1 MSANSVSSQLA
12 RLLSRSARL
21 ATPATAR
28 LSARASARHIST
40 SRVVARSTAGLRARS
55 TAAPVSGLARQYS
68 SKSYPD
74 HQLVGMPALSPTM
87 TQGNVGQWQK
97 SVGDKI
103 EPGDVLVEIETDKA
117 QMDFEFQEEGYL
129 AKILAPTGTKD
140 LKIDSPVAIIV
151 ENEADVAAFADF
163 SLDQASGSA
172 PPAAAT
178 ASSPAKA
185 ESVKE
190 AATPAAPAQASL
202 SAAEGDRI
210 FASPLAKTLAKE
222 KGIDLALVRG
232 SGPRGRIVKF
242 DIEGF
247 VASGASKAAAA
258 STAAATPAK
267 AAESAAAASA
277 AAPAAKKP
285 AASAPAAAS
294 AGFTDIPLTNMRKVI
309 ATRLTEAK
317 STIPHYYLTQNIT
330 MDNVNKLRHSLNTAA
345 NGAYKLSVNDFVIKA
360 AASALRDVPD
370 VNSSWQGEFI
380 RQHHHADIAVAA
392 ATPAGLITPIVKTC
406 DAKGLR
412 AISSDVRD
420 LVARARA
427 NKLKPEEFQGGSFTI
442 SNLGMYGI
450 TSFSAIINPPHSA
463 ILSVGSTEPQLV
475 IDPTTEKGF
484 KSVDV
489 MSVQLSA
496 DHRVVDGAT
505 GAQFLKAFKGY
516 LENPLTLLL

>member
-1 MSANSVSSQLA
+1 MSAASVSSQLA

-40 SRVVARSTAGLRARS
+40 SRVVARSAAGLRARN
-55 TAAPVSGLARQYS
+55 TAAPVNGLARQYS

-97 SVGDKI
+97 SVGDRI

-129 AKILAPTGTKD
+129 ARILAPTGTKD

-163 SLDQASGSA
+163 SLDQAGSTA

-190 AATPAAPAQASL
+190 EASPATPAQAL
-202 SAAEGDRI
+202 PTAAEGDRI
-210 FASPLAKTLAKE
+210 FSSPLAKTLAKE

-232 SGPRGRIVKF
+232 SGPRGRIVKS

-247 VASGASKAAAA
+247 VASGVSKAAAA
-258 STAAATPAK
+258 STAAVTPAK
-267 AAESAAAASA
+267 ASEAAAAASA
-277 AAPAAKKP
+277 PAPAAKKP
-285 AASAPAAAS
+285 AAS

-475 IDPTTEKGF
+475 IDPTAEKGF

-505 GAQFLKAFKGY
+505 GAQFLKALKGY

>member
-1 MSANSVSSQLA
+1 M
-12 RLLSRSARL
+12 
-21 ATPATAR
+21 
-28 LSARASARHIST
+28 
-40 SRVVARSTAGLRARS
+40 
-55 TAAPVSGLARQYS
+55 ARQYS

-74 HQLVGMPALSPTM
+74 HQVVGMPALSPTM

-129 AKILAPTGTKD
+129 AQILAPTGTKD

-151 ENEADVAAFADF
+151 ENEADVAAFADYAP
-163 SLDQASGSA
+163 SASA
-172 PPAAAT
+172 PAAA
-178 ASSPAKA
+178 K
-185 ESVKE
+185 ESVVAKE
-190 AATPAAPAQASL
+190 AAAPAAAPAAPAAA
-202 SAAEGDRI
+202 SAAAPVDGERI
-210 FASPLAKTLAKE
+210 FASPLAKTLARE
-222 KGIDLALVRG
+222 KGIDLAQVKG
-232 SGPRGRIVKF
+232 SGPRGRIIKA
-242 DIEGF
+242 DIESY
-247 VASGASKAAAA
+247 VVSGADKTAAAPAAAA
-258 STAAATPAK
+258 APTASSTAPAAPKKAAAAATPA
-267 AAESAAAASA
+267 AAS
-277 AAPAAKKP
+277 
-285 AASAPAAAS
+285 S
-294 AGFTDIPLTNMRKVI
+294 AGFTDIPVSNMRKVI

-317 STIPHYYLTQNIT
+317 ATIPHYYLTQTIT
-330 MDNVNKLRHSLNTAA
+330 MDNVNKLRASLNTAA
-345 NGAYKLSVNDFVIKA
+345 NGAYKLSVNDFVVKA
-360 AASALRDVPD
+360 AASALRDVPE

-392 ATPAGLITPIVKTC
+392 ATPNGLITPIVRTC
-406 DAKGLR
+406 DAKGLK
-412 AISSDVRD
+412 AIAADVRD

-450 TSFSAIINPPHSA
+450 SSFSAIINPPHAA
-463 ILSVGSTEPQLV
+463 ILSVGTTEPRLV
-475 IDPTTEKGF
+475 LDEAAEKGF
-484 KSVDV
+484 RSVEV

>member
-1 MSANSVSSQLA
+1 
-12 RLLSRSARL
+12 
-21 ATPATAR
+21 
-28 LSARASARHIST
+28 
-40 SRVVARSTAGLRARS
+40 
-55 TAAPVSGLARQYS
+55 
-68 SKSYPD
+68 YPD
-74 HQLVGMPALSPTM
+74 HQVVGMPALSPTM

-97 SVGDKI
+97 NVGDKI

-129 AKILAPTGTKD
+129 AKVLAPTGTKD

-151 ENEADVAAFADF
+151 ENESDVAAFADF
-163 SLDQASGSA
+163 TLDQVGSKSDSSASKA
-172 PPAAAT
+172 ADAAPAAE
-178 ASSPAKA
+178 PAKA
-185 ESVKE
+185 E
-190 AATPAAPAQASL
+190 AAPAESSSSSSSSS
-202 SAAEGDRI
+202 SAKAEDGSRI

-222 KGIDLALVRG
+222 KGIDLAQVTG
-232 SGPRGRIVKF
+232 TGPRGRIVKA
-242 DIEGF
+242 DIEKF

-258 STAAATPAK
+258 PSPA
-267 AAESAAAASA
+267 A
-277 AAPAAKKP
+277 AAPAAAAPKAAAPKAAPAP
-285 AASAPAAAS
+285 AAAAAS

-330 MDNVNKLRHSLNTAA
+330 MDNVNKLRQSLNTAA

-420 LVARARA
+420 LVTRARA

-450 TSFSAIINPPHSA
+450 SSFSAIINPPHAA
-463 ILSVGSTEPQLV
+463 ILSVGTTEQRLV
-475 IDPTTEKGF
+475 LDDSAEKGF
-484 KSVDV
+484 KAVEV

>member
-1 MSANSVSSQLA
+1 
-12 RLLSRSARL
+12 
-21 ATPATAR
+21 
-28 LSARASARHIST
+28 
-40 SRVVARSTAGLRARS
+40 LRAHNV
-55 TAAPVSGLARQYS
+55 AAPVSGLARQYS

-97 SVGDKI
+97 SVGDRV

-140 LKIDSPVAIIV
+140 LAIDSPVAIIV

-163 SLDQASGSA
+163 SLDQAAGSA
-172 PPAAAT
+172 PPAAV
-178 ASSPAKA
+178 SSPAKT
-185 ESVKE
+185 ESAKE
-190 AATPAAPAQASL
+190 VTTPAAPAQASP

-232 SGPRGRIVKF
+232 SGPRGRIVKS

-247 VASGASKAAAA
+247 VVSGAPKAAAA
-258 STAAATPAK
+258 AAPAK
-267 AAESAAAASA
+267 VAEAVSAP
-277 AAPAAKKP
+277 APAAKK
-285 AASAPAAAS
+285 AAVAAPAAS

-309 ATRLTEAK
+309 ASRLTEAK
-317 STIPHYYLTQNIT
+317 STIPHYYLTQNIM
-330 MDNVNKLRHSLNTAA
+330 MDNVNKLRQSLNTAA

-360 AASALRDVPD
+360 AACALRDVPE

-450 TSFSAIINPPHSA
+450 TSFSAIINPPHAA

-475 IDPTTEKGF
+475 IDATAEKGF

>member
-1 MSANSVSSQLA
+1 MSAVSKSVQLP
-12 RLLSRSARL
+12 RLLSRAARL
-21 ATPATAR
+21 AVPTTAR
-28 LSARASARHIST
+28 ISLRHLSTARVA
-40 SRVVARSTAGLRARS
+40 ARSMARLRITRVAAQSSGFAR
-55 TAAPVSGLARQYS
+55 RYS

-74 HQLVGMPALSPTM
+74 HQVVGMPALSPTM

-97 SVGDKI
+97 NVGDKI

-129 AKILAPTGTKD
+129 AQILAPTGTKD

-151 ENEADVAAFADF
+151 EDEGDVAAFADF
-163 SLDQASGSA
+163 TLDA
-172 PPAAAT
+172 
-178 ASSPAKA
+178 AKA
-185 ESVKE
+185 EAGGSASAAPEPSKKE
-190 AATPAAPAQASL
+190 TESPAQKSEAPKQASAATGSSQQSG
-202 SAAEGDRI
+202 SGDRI
-210 FASPLAKTLAKE
+210 FASPLAKTIAKE
-222 KGIDLALVRG
+222 KDVDLAQVKG
-232 SGPRGRIVKF
+232 TGPRGRIVKA
-242 DIEGF
+242 DIENYI
-247 VASGASKAAAA
+247 VSGAG
-258 STAAATPAK
+258 
-267 AAESAAAASA
+267 
-277 AAPAAKKP
+277 KP
-285 AASAPAAAS
+285 AAEAPAAAPKS
-294 AGFTDIPLTNMRKVI
+294 QPAAAAAAPPAPAAPAVAGVGYTDIPLTNMRKVI

-317 STIPHYYLTQNIT
+317 STIPHYYLQQNIT
-330 MDNVNKLRHSLNTAA
+330 MDSVNKLRKSLNTAA

-360 AASALRDVPD
+360 AASALRDVPE
-370 VNSSWQGEFI
+370 VNSSWQGEVI

-406 DAKGLR
+406 DAKGLKS
-412 AISSDVRD
+412 ISADVRD
-420 LVARARA
+420 LVTRARA

-463 ILSVGSTEPQLV
+463 ILSVGTTEQKLV
-475 IDPTTEKGF
+475 VDESEEKGF
-484 KSVDV
+484 KAISV

>member
-1 MSANSVSSQLA
+1 MSATSVSSQLA

-28 LSARASARHIST
+28 MSARASARHIST
-40 SRVVARSTAGLRARS
+40 TRAVARSAAGLRVNN
-55 TAAPVSGLARQYS
+55 TVAPVSGLARQYS

-163 SLDQASGSA
+163 SLDQAGSPASA
-172 PPAAAT
+172 PAP
-178 ASSPAKA
+178 ASSPAPV
-185 ESVKE
+185 ESAKV
-190 AATPAAPAQASL
+190 AAAPAAPAQTL
-202 SAAEGDRI
+202 QTAAEGDRI
-210 FASPLAKTLAKE
+210 FASPLAKTLARE
-222 KGIDLALVRG
+222 KGIDLAQVSG
-232 SGPRGRIVKF
+232 SGPRGRIVKS

-247 VASGASKAAAA
+247 AASKAAAT
-258 STAAATPAK
+258 STAASAK
-267 AAESAAAASA
+267 SVEAASA
-277 AAPAAKKP
+277 PAPAAKK
-285 AASAPAAAS
+285 AAAAPAPAAS
-294 AGFTDIPLTNMRKVI
+294 AGFTDTPVTNMRKVI
-309 ATRLTEAK
+309 ASRLTEAK
-317 STIPHYYLTQNIT
+317 STIPHYYLTQNIK
-330 MDNVNKLRHSLNTAA
+330 MDNVNKLRQSLNTAA

-450 TSFSAIINPPHSA
+450 TSFSAIINPPHAA

-475 IDPTTEKGF
+475 IDPTAEKGF

>member
-1 MSANSVSSQLA
+1 MSAASKSAQLP
-12 RLLSRSARL
+12 RLLSRAAKL

-28 LSARASARHIST
+28 LVAIRASARHIST
-40 SRVVARSTAGLRARS
+40 TRVAGRSVATLRMPQAAATGVQAR
-55 TAAPVSGLARQYS
+55 RYS

-74 HQLVGMPALSPTM
+74 HQVVGMPALSPTM
-87 TQGNVGQWQK
+87 TQGNVGTWQK
-97 SVGDKI
+97 SVGDRI

-140 LKIDSPVAIIV
+140 LGIDSPVAIIV
-151 ENEADVAAFADF
+151 ENESDVAAFADY
-163 SLDQASGSA
+163 SPDAAKAETAA
-172 PPAAAT
+172 PVKEAPKEQPAAA
-178 ASSPAKA
+178 AAPS
-185 ESVKE
+185 
-190 AATPAAPAQASL
+190 ATPNASAPA
-202 SAAEGDRI
+202 AAKEGGDRV
-210 FASPLAKTLAKE
+210 FASPLAKMLAKE
-222 KGIDLALVRG
+222 KNIDLAQVKG
-232 SGPRGRIVKF
+232 SGPRGRIVKA

-247 VASGASKAAAA
+247 VAPS
-258 STAAATPAK
+258 
-267 AAESAAAASA
+267 AE
-277 AAPAAKKP
+277 K
-285 AASAPAAAS
+285 AASAPAPAAKAAAKAAPAAPSS
-294 AGFTDIPLTNMRKVI
+294 AAPAAAGYTDTPLTNMRKVI

-330 MDNVNKLRHSLNTAA
+330 MDNVNKLRKSLNAA
-345 NGAYKLSVNDFVIKA
+345 AGGAYKLSVNDFVIKA

-406 DAKGLR
+406 DAKGLK
-412 AISSDVRD
+412 AISSEVRD
-420 LVARARA
+420 LVTRARA

-442 SNLGMYGI
+442 SNLGMFGI

-463 ILSVGSTEPQLV
+463 ILSVGTTESRLV
-475 IDPTTEKGF
+475 LDEASEKGF
-484 KSVDV
+484 KSVEN

>member
-1 MSANSVSSQLA
+1 MSAASVSSQLA

-40 SRVVARSTAGLRARS
+40 SRVVARSAAGLRARN

-68 SKSYPD
+68 SKNYPD

-97 SVGDKI
+97 SVGDRI

-140 LKIDSPVAIIV
+140 LAIDSPVAIIV

-163 SLDQASGSA
+163 SLDQAGSST
-172 PPAAAT
+172 PSAAAA

-190 AATPAAPAQASL
+190 EASPAAPAQAL
-202 SAAEGDRI
+202 PTAAEGDRI

-222 KGIDLALVRG
+222 KGVDLALVRG
-232 SGPRGRIVKF
+232 SGPRGRIVKS

-258 STAAATPAK
+258 STAAVTPAK
-267 AAESAAAASA
+267 ASEAAAAASA
-277 AAPAAKKP
+277 PAPAAKKP
-285 AASAPAAAS
+285 AAS

>member
-1 MSANSVSSQLA
+1 MSAVAASKSSQLA
-12 RLLSRSARL
+12 RLLSRSAKL
-21 ATPATAR
+21 AAPATAR
-28 LSARASARHIST
+28 MVHVSSAFNLRINSAI
-40 SRVVARSTAGLRARS
+40 
-55 TAAPVSGLARQYS
+55 AAPASGLARQYS
-68 SKSYPD
+68 SKSYPT
-74 HQLVGMPALSPTM
+74 HQIVGMPALSPTM

-97 SVGDKI
+97 SIGDKI

-117 QMDFEFQEEGYL
+117 QMDFDVE
-129 AKILAPTGTKD
+129 
-140 LKIDSPVAIIV
+140 SPVAIIV
-151 ENEADVAAFADF
+151 ENESDVAAFADY
-163 SLDQASGSA
+163 SLDQAQSGGA
-172 PPAAAT
+172 TAAEPTKETAAAPAAA
-178 ASSPAKA
+178 AKA
-185 ESVKE
+185 QES
-190 AATPAAPAQASL
+190 AASTSAPAADGS
-202 SAAEGDRI
+202 RI

-222 KGIDLALVRG
+222 KNIDLAQVSG
-232 SGPRGRIVKF
+232 TGPRGRIIKA
-242 DIEGF
+242 DIESF
-247 VASGASKAAAA
+247 VASGASKAAPAAA
-258 STAAATPAK
+258 STPASAPVAA
-267 AAESAAAASA
+267 A
-277 AAPAAKKP
+277 AAPATPKAAK
-285 AASAPAAAS
+285 AAPAAVATS

-330 MDNVNKLRHSLNTAA
+330 MDNVNKLRKSLNTAA

-420 LVARARA
+420 LVTRARA

-463 ILSVGSTEPQLV
+463 ILSVGTTEPRLV
-475 IDPTTEKGF
+475 LDEASEKGF
-484 KSVDV
+484 KSVDI

>member
-1 MSANSVSSQLA
+1 M
-12 RLLSRSARL
+12 
-21 ATPATAR
+21 
-28 LSARASARHIST
+28 
-40 SRVVARSTAGLRARS
+40 AG
-55 TAAPVSGLARQYS
+55 
-68 SKSYPD
+68 YPD
-74 HQLVGMPALSPTM
+74 HQLIGMPALSPTM

-97 SVGDKI
+97 NVGDKI

-163 SLDQASGSA
+163 SLDQAGSA
-172 PPAAAT
+172 PAPAAAAP
-178 ASSPAKA
+178 ASAPAA
-185 ESVKE
+185 AKE
-190 AATPAAPAQASL
+190 ETSAAAPAAQEAQK
-202 SAAEGDRI
+202 AADGDRI
-210 FASPLAKTLAKE
+210 FASPLAKTMAKE
-222 KGIDLALVRG
+222 KGIDLALVKG
-232 SGPRGRIVKF
+232 SGPRGRIVKS
-242 DIEGF
+242 DIESF
-247 VASGASKAAAA
+247 VASGASKVAAA
-258 STAAATPAK
+258 STAAATPTK
-267 AAESAAAASA
+267 AAETAAAAAS
-277 AAPAAKKP
+277 APAAKKP
-285 AASAPAAAS
+285 AASPAAS

-317 STIPHYYLTQNIT
+317 STIPHYYLTQNIA
-330 MDNVNKLRHSLNTAA
+330 MDNVNKLRQSLNTAA

-412 AISSDVRD
+412 AISADVRD

-450 TSFSAIINPPHSA
+450 TSFSAIINPPHAA

-475 IDPTTEKGF
+475 IDPTAEKGF

>member
-1 MSANSVSSQLA
+1 MSAQFA
-12 RLLSRSARL
+12 RFLSRSAKL

-28 LSARASARHIST
+28 MVARASARHIST
-40 SRVVARSTAGLRARS
+40 TRTVARSAASLRMS
-55 TAAPVSGLARQYS
+55 SIKAAPASNLVRLYS

-74 HQLVGMPALSPTM
+74 HQVVGMPALSPTM

-97 SVGDKI
+97 NVGDKI

-129 AKILAPTGTKD
+129 AKVLAPTGTKD

-151 ENEADVAAFADF
+151 ENESDVAAFADF
-163 SLDQASGSA
+163 TLDQVGSKSDSGSSQA
-172 PPAAAT
+172 AEAAPAAE
-178 ASSPAKA
+178 PAKA
-185 ESVKE
+185 ET
-190 AATPAAPAQASL
+190 APAPAASSSSSSSSSTQAEDGS
-202 SAAEGDRI
+202 RI

-222 KGIDLALVRG
+222 KGIDLAQVTG
-232 SGPRGRIVKF
+232 SGPRGRIIKA
-242 DIEGF
+242 DIEKF
-247 VASGASKAAAA
+247 VASGAGKAASAP
-258 STAAATPAK
+258 SPA
-267 AAESAAAASA
+267 A
-277 AAPAAKKP
+277 AAPAAAP
-285 AASAPAAAS
+285 AAPKAAAPKAAPAPAAAAAS

-330 MDNVNKLRHSLNTAA
+330 MDNVNKLRKSLNTAA

-420 LVARARA
+420 LVTRARA

-450 TSFSAIINPPHSA
+450 SSFSAIINPPHSA
-463 ILSVGSTEPQLV
+463 ILSVGTTEQRLV
-475 IDPTTEKGF
+475 LDESSEKGF
-484 KSVDV
+484 KAVEV

>member
-1 MSANSVSSQLA
+1 
-12 RLLSRSARL
+12 
-21 ATPATAR
+21 
-28 LSARASARHIST
+28 
-40 SRVVARSTAGLRARS
+40 
-55 TAAPVSGLARQYS
+55 
-68 SKSYPD
+68 
-74 HQLVGMPALSPTM
+74 M

-97 SVGDKI
+97 SIGDKI

-117 QMDFEFQEEGYL
+117 QMDFEFQEDGYL

-140 LKIDSPVAIIV
+140 LSVESPVAIIV
-151 ENEADVAAFADF
+151 ENESDVAAFADY
-163 SLDQASGSA
+163 SLDQAQSGGA
-172 PPAAAT
+172 AAAEPTKETAAAPAAA
-178 ASSPAKA
+178 AKA
-185 ESVKE
+185 QE
-190 AATPAAPAQASL
+190 AAAPAAST
-202 SAAEGDRI
+202 SAPAADGSRI

-222 KGIDLALVRG
+222 KNIDLAQVSG
-232 SGPRGRIVKF
+232 TGPRGRIIKA
-242 DIEGF
+242 DIESF

-258 STAAATPAK
+258 ATAASTPAPV
-267 AAESAAAASA
+267 AA
-277 AAPAAKKP
+277 AAPAAPK
-285 AASAPAAAS
+285 AAKAAPAAVDTS

-330 MDNVNKLRHSLNTAA
+330 MDNVNKLRKSLNTAA

-420 LVARARA
+420 LVTRARA

-450 TSFSAIINPPHSA
+450 T
-463 ILSVGSTEPQLV
+463 
-475 IDPTTEKGF
+475 
-484 KSVDV
+484 
-489 MSVQLSA
+489 
-496 DHRVVDGAT
+496 
-505 GAQFLKAFKGY
+505 
-516 LENPLTLLL
+516 

>member
-1 MSANSVSSQLA
+1 MSPVAASKSSQLA
-12 RLLSRSARL
+12 RLLSRSAKL

-28 LSARASARHIST
+28 MVVRASVRHIST
-40 SRVVARSTAGLRARS
+40 SRIVAQSAFNLRINSAI
-55 TAAPVSGLARQYS
+55 AAPASGLARQYS
-68 SKSYPD
+68 SKSYPT
-74 HQLVGMPALSPTM
+74 HQIVGMPALSPTM

-97 SVGDKI
+97 SIGDKI

-117 QMDFEFQEEGYL
+117 QMDFEFQEDGYL

-140 LKIDSPVAIIV
+140 LSVESPVAIIV
-151 ENEADVAAFADF
+151 ENESDVAAFADY
-163 SLDQASGSA
+163 SLDQAQSGGA
-172 PPAAAT
+172 AAAEPTKETAAAPAAA
-178 ASSPAKA
+178 AKA
-185 ESVKE
+185 QES
-190 AATPAAPAQASL
+190 AASTSAPAADGS
-202 SAAEGDRI
+202 RI

-222 KGIDLALVRG
+222 KNINLAQVSG
-232 SGPRGRIVKF
+232 TGPRGRIIKA
-242 DIEGF
+242 DIESF

-258 STAAATPAK
+258 AASTPAP
-267 AAESAAAASA
+267 APAPVAA
-277 AAPAAKKP
+277 AAPATPKAAK
-285 AASAPAAAS
+285 AAPAAVATS

-330 MDNVNKLRHSLNTAA
+330 MDNVNKLRKSLNTAA

-420 LVARARA
+420 LVTRARA

-463 ILSVGSTEPQLV
+463 ILSVGTTEPRLV
-475 IDPTTEKGF
+475 LDEASEKGF
-484 KSVDV
+484 KSVDI

>member
-1 MSANSVSSQLA
+1 MSASVSSQLA

-40 SRVVARSTAGLRARS
+40 TRAIARSAAGLRSSNAV
-55 TAAPVSGLARQYS
+55 APVSGLARQYS

-103 EPGDVLVEIETDKA
+103 EAGDVLVEIETDKA

-163 SLDQASGSA
+163 SLDQAGSAPASTSTMA
-172 PPAAAT
+172 PPAA
-178 ASSPAKA
+178 
-185 ESVKE
+185 KE
-190 AATPAAPAQASL
+190 KKEEEAPAAAQSVQKTT
-202 SAAEGDRI
+202 AADGDRV
-210 FASPLAKTLAKE
+210 FASPLAKLLAKE
-222 KGIDLALVRG
+222 KNIDLALVKG
-232 SGPRGRIVKF
+232 SGPRGRIVKS
-242 DIEGF
+242 DIESF

-258 STAAATPAK
+258 STAATAAAPVK
-267 AAESAAAASA
+267 AAET
-277 AAPAAKKP
+277 APAAKKP
-285 AASAPAAAS
+285 AASPVAAS

-317 STIPHYYLTQNIT
+317 STIPHYYLTQNIA
-330 MDNVNKLRHSLNTAA
+330 MDNVNKLRQSLNTAA

-392 ATPAGLITPIVKTC
+392 ATPAGLITPIVKAC

-412 AISSDVRD
+412 TISSDVRD

-450 TSFSAIINPPHSA
+450 TSFSAIINPPHAA
-463 ILSVGSTEPQLV
+463 ILSVGSAEPQLV
-475 IDPTTEKGF
+475 LDPTAEKGF
-484 KSVDV
+484 KSVQV